1 MTEHLPKP
9 NSLRENVKVE
19 VDWSKYATEIDFKNV
34 SGVDTSSF
42 AKKLIQLIQST
53 YVNNDLDGE
62 EIAGTF
68 YELQEVNQK
77 EFRV

>member
-19 VDWSKYATEIDFKNV
+19 VDWSKYATEIDLKNV

-42 AKKLIQLIQST
+42 AKKLI
-53 YVNNDLDGE
+53 
-62 EIAGTF
+62 
-68 YELQEVNQK
+68 
-77 EFRV
+77 

>member
-34 SGVDTSSF
+34 SGVDTLSF
-42 AKKLIQLIQST
+42 AKKLI
-53 YVNNDLDGE
+53 
-62 EIAGTF
+62 
-68 YELQEVNQK
+68 
-77 EFRV
+77 